1 MLRKL
6 RGRRRGGAEEVTA
19 SSWEVSS
26 LPWLSPSPAES
37 TGINISSPLHP
48 PPPITVFSGRREAV
62 RSLPCSAGWC
72 WAPLFLL
79 PLSPNVGVPFR
90 RAGGEGEWSRE
101 MLIFIVWGEMCPIPG
116 RSTVFG
122 SIWLFCCLGNSST
135 GGKEGGLVRKAAG
148 GRHGEGT
155 LSSASE
161 ALAMLWDPL
170 IGFWLQPVVAI
181 GVKAQGWG

>member
-79 PLSPNVGVPFR
+79 PLSPNVGVPFP

-135 GGKEGGLVRKAAG
+135 GGKEGGLNEEGCWWEAQ
-148 GRHGEGT
+148 GRHFE
-155 LSSASE
+155 LC
-161 ALAMLWDPL
+161 L
-170 IGFWLQPVVAI
+170 
-181 GVKAQGWG
+181 